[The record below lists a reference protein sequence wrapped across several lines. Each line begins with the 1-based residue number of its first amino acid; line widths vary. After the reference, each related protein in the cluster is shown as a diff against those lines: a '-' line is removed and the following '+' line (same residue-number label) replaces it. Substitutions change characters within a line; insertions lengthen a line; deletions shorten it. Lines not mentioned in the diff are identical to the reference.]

1 MRKMFSVEEVIFQN
15 KVRQENIVLKVKIK
29 QLEQKIEYLNGII
42 GKKVLYKVSLLIP
55 SGGLIYL
62 HKMTNLPFNL
72 CISTDKF
79 SISHV
84 LKSQECPF
92 TGDLMIAFSL
102 DAMVA
107 GDGHRLISIWYIYY
121 YASTVF
127 ILRIFVLC
135 PFAICHDMCLSL
147 LL

>member
-1 MRKMFSVEEVIFQN
+1 M
-15 KVRQENIVLKVKIK
+15 
-29 QLEQKIEYLNGII
+29 
-42 GKKVLYKVSLLIP
+42 VLYKVSLLIP

-107 GDGHRLISIWYIYY
+107 GDGL
-121 YASTVF
+121 
-127 ILRIFVLC
+127 LRVPEHINL
-135 PFAICHDMCLSL
+135 ALQAKRI
-147 LL
+147 